1 MKKKIISIFLSVVLI
16 MFFANSSLVA
26 RKTITQDDSVTDVFI
41 KTHFNHAEDFI
52 VRNTIERGTLS
63 DLILAYAKLILKQ
76 INDDEYTP
84 LIAVTDGGVLTSLW
98 EPESSTFFTNVAGVF
113 QNGDKIFVYEISNKD
128 DGSVLLTANSSRGD
142 GILLHIKHTSL
153 DPLIIR
159 VIFDI
164 VMPGKEIT
172 VKYEASVD
180 DFGTSLVLS
189 FKYDNILNF
198 SYEAPNRQAIKFFDL
213 ARHMTSNSSGPTLTE
228 IRSNVEEDPTPP
240 Q

>member
-26 RKTITQDDSVTDVFI
+26 RKTITQDDSITDVFI
-41 KTHFNHAEDFI
+41 KTHFNRAEDFI
-52 VRNTIERGTLS
+52 VRNFIERGTLS
-63 DLILAYAKLILKQ
+63 ELILTYTKLILKQ

-84 LIAVTDGGVLTSLW
+84 LIAVTGGGVLTSIW
-98 EPESSTFFTNVAGVF
+98 EPESSTFFKTEAGVF

-128 DGSVLLTANSSRGD
+128 DNSVLLTANSSGGD
-142 GILLHIKHTSL
+142 AILLNIKHISL

-164 VMPGKEIT
+164 VMHGEEIT

-180 DFGTSLVLS
+180 ASGTPLVLS

-198 SYEAPNRQAIKFFDL
+198 RYEAPNRQAIKFFDL
-213 ARHMTSNSSGPTLTE
+213 ARHMTSNSSEPTLTA
-228 IRSNVEEDPTPP
+228 IYSNVGEDPTPP
-240 Q
+240 